1 MKEDKDKLTDKEE
14 ETLLLLWEYGPCTV
28 KDLAAHY
35 SSPQPH
41 INTVSTF
48 IRSLE
53 AKGYVGHEQGRY
65 GAFNYFAVKEKNDY
79 KRSAVNRFVSRY
91 FGNCFSMVSQLV
103 DDRQIDA
110 DELKRLLDIVEKR
123 QSHD

>member
-1 MKEDKDKLTDKEE
+1 MQSITIPSYDLQ
-14 ETLLLLWEYGPCTV
+14 TV
-28 KDLAAHY
+28 SCDVCVVGGGTGGVVAALAAAR
-35 SSPQPH
+35 QGAK
-41 INTVSTF
+41 TVL
-48 IRSLE
+48 IE

-65 GAFNYFAVKEKNDY
+65 GAFNYFAVKEKDDY